1 MSVHSWHQCRV
12 GLQNSVVCA
21 RFALLVT
28 TAVSHTVLAQSWPVR
43 PIKLVVPAAVGTTSH
58 AVSRLVANEL
68 GKRLGQPVVVI
79 AKQGAGGTIAMAEVA
94 RAAPDGYTIAFA
106 TQGTLVFNTALYS
119 APGYDSLKDF
129 AALAL
134 VGNVPN
140 VMIVPASSRFND
152 LHDVIAAAK
161 AEPGEIT
168 FSSGGSGTSQ
178 HLSGVL
184 FAQFTGTQLLHVPYS
199 AAPQALRAVMTGE
212 VAMGFFNIPAV
223 MAQIRS
229 GNVKA
234 LAVTGRVRSP
244 LLPEVPTLD
253 ELGLRGYDV
262 NTWFGFVAP
271 VAIRPEIVARLN
283 REITSILALP
293 KLKND
298 LVAQGMELAPPTSPA
313 EFVKFIRDDTAKWI
327 PIVRASGARAN

>member
-1 MSVHSWHQCRV
+1 MSVHPWHQCRV

-28 TAVSHTVLAQSWPVR
+28 TAVAHTVLAQSWPVK

-106 TQGTLVFNTALYS
+106 TQGTLVFNQALYS
-119 APGYDSLKDF
+119 VPGYDSVRDF
-129 AALAL
+129 VALAL

-140 VMIVPASSRFND
+140 VMIVPSSSRFND

-168 FSSGGSGTSQ
+168 FSSGGTGTSQ

-184 FAQFTGTQLLHVPYS
+184 FAKFTGTQLLHVPYS
-199 AAPQALRAVMTGE
+199 AAPQALLAVIRGE

-244 LLPEVPTLD
+244 LLPEVPTLN

-271 VAIRPEIVARLN
+271 ARTRPDIVARLN

-293 KLKND
+293 QLKND
-298 LVAQGMELAPPTSPA
+298 LVAQGMELAPPASPA
-313 EFVKFIRDDTAKWI
+313 EFMKFIRDDTAKWI
-327 PIVRASGARAN
+327 PIVRTLGARAN

>member
-1 MSVHSWHQCRV
+1 
-12 GLQNSVVCA
+12 
-21 RFALLVT
+21 
-28 TAVSHTVLAQSWPVR
+28 
-43 PIKLVVPAAVGTTSH
+43 
-58 AVSRLVANEL
+58 
-68 GKRLGQPVVVI
+68 VVI
-79 AKQGAGGTIAMAEVA
+79 AKQGAGGTIAMADVA

-140 VMIVPASSRFND
+140 AMIVPASSRFND
-152 LHDVIAAAK
+152 LHDVIAVAK
-161 AEPGEIT
+161 AKPGEIT

-184 FAQFTGTQLLHVPYS
+184 FEQFTQTQLLHVPYS
-199 AAPQALRAVMTGE
+199 AAPQALRAVITGE
-212 VAMGFFNIPAV
+212 VAVGFFNIPAV
-223 MAQIRS
+223 IAQIRS

-244 LLPEVPTLD
+244 LLPEVPTLN
-253 ELGLRGYDV
+253 ELGLRGYEV
-262 NTWFGFVAP
+262 NLWFGFVAP
-271 VAIRPEIVARLN
+271 VATPPEIVARLN

-298 LVAQGMELAPPTSPA
+298 LVAQGMELAPAMSPA
-313 EFVKFIRDDTAKWI
+313 EFMKFIRDDTAKWI
-327 PIVRASGARAN
+327 PIVRGSGARTN

>member
-1 MSVHSWHQCRV
+1 
-12 GLQNSVVCA
+12 
-21 RFALLVT
+21 
-28 TAVSHTVLAQSWPVR
+28 
-43 PIKLVVPAAVGTTSH
+43 VVPAAVGTTSH

-79 AKQGAGGTIAMAEVA
+79 AKQGAGGTIAMADVA

-140 VMIVPASSRFND
+140 AMIVPASSRFND
-152 LHDVIAAAK
+152 LHDVIAVAK
-161 AEPGEIT
+161 AKPGEIT

-184 FAQFTGTQLLHVPYS
+184 FEQFTQTQLLHVPYS
-199 AAPQALRAVMTGE
+199 AAPQALRAVITGE
-212 VAMGFFNIPAV
+212 VAVGFFNIPAV
-223 MAQIRS
+223 MAQIRN

-244 LLPEVPTLD
+244 LLPEVPTLN
-253 ELGLRGYDV
+253 ELGLRGYEV
-262 NTWFGFVAP
+262 NLWFGFVAP
-271 VAIRPEIVARLN
+271 VATPPEIVARLN

-298 LVAQGMELAPPTSPA
+298 LVAQGMELAPAMSPA
-313 EFVKFIRDDTAKWI
+313 EFMKFIRDDTAKWI
-327 PIVRASGARAN
+327 PIVRGSGARTN

>member
-1 MSVHSWHQCRV
+1 MRVYSWYQCRV
-12 GLQNSVVCA
+12 GLRRSVVCA
-21 RFALLVT
+21 GLALLVT
-28 TAVSHTVLAQSWPVR
+28 TAVSHTALAQSWPVK
-43 PIKLVVPAAVGTTSH
+43 PITLVVPAAVGTTSD

-68 GKRLGQPVVVI
+68 WKRLGQPVVVI

-94 RAAPDGYTIAFA
+94 RAAPDGYTIGFA
-106 TQGTLVFNTALYS
+106 TQATLVFNQALYS
-119 APGYDSLKDF
+119 APGYDSLRDF

-199 AAPQALRAVMTGE
+199 AAPQALLAVMTGE
-212 VAMGFFNIPAV
+212 VTMGFFNIPLVTAH
-223 MAQIRS
+223 IRS

-244 LLPEVPTLD
+244 LLPAVPTLN
-253 ELGLRGYDV
+253 ELGLRGYEV
-262 NTWFGFVAP
+262 NLWFGFVAP
-271 VAIRPEIVARLN
+271 AATRPEIVARLN
-283 REITSILALP
+283 HEINSILALP
-293 KLKND
+293 EVRND
-298 LVAQGMELAPPTSPA
+298 LVAQGMDLAPPASPA
-313 EFVKFIRDDTAKWI
+313 EFMKFIRDDTAKWI
-327 PIVRASGARAN
+327 PIVRASGAQAN